1 MADEFSFFYHYTSM
15 SAAKRIM
22 TSGLILPSQTA
33 NGDAAYGDGVYLT
46 TMEPQYVIQ
55 TIMNN
60 NWDGAAVTRDKVEA
74 YFEIQMPNTMAVRAV
89 DKRDILVYKVC

>member
-1 MADEFSFFYHYTSM
+1 
-15 SAAKRIM
+15 
-22 TSGLILPSQTA
+22 
-33 NGDAAYGDGVYLT
+33 
-46 TMEPQYVIQ
+46 MEPQYVIQ

-89 DKRDILVYKVC
+89 DKRDILV